1 MSVLE
6 TLHQEHKERRARL
19 WNDGSIPNKPAP
31 PPTRPITPDP
41 IPPEPPLMGETSP
54 YLPARI
60 RCPDCGGTGF
70 QLLEPLPVEKFPT
83 MREIT
88 KCVSITRG
96 VAVRNL
102 LAQRR
107 DRRVSK
113 PRCEL
118 MWLAY
123 ELTPHSFPSIGK
135 YLQRDHT
142 TIMSGRS
149 TTQARMDADPAYA
162 AEINAMR
169 DELLR
174 SVGL

>member
-6 TLHQEHKERRARL
+6 QLHAEHKERRARFY
-19 WNDGSIPNKPAP
+19 NNGIIPNQPPLP
-31 PPTRPITPDP
+31 PPRAITPDP
-41 IPPEPPLMGETSP
+41 MPPEPENLACHPL
-54 YLPARI
+54 LPARI
-60 RCPDCGGTGF
+60 SCPECRGTGF
-70 QLLEPLPVEKFPT
+70 QLLEPMPVEKFPT
-83 MREIT
+83 LREIT
-88 KCVSITRG
+88 RTVSRVRG

-102 LAQRR
+102 LAKRR
-107 DRRVSK
+107 DPRISK

-123 ELTPHSFPSIGK
+123 EMTPHSFPSIGK

-142 TIMSGRS
+142 TIMSGCSS
-149 TTQARMDADPAYA
+149 TRARMDADPAYA
-162 AEINAMR
+162 AEIHAMR